1 MYKKIALIALA
12 SSLFAG
18 CASVPMESKEASQ
31 QAKSFNKPSGDNA
44 GLYIYRAG
52 GLGTALK
59 KDIWVNDKCV
69 GETAPNM
76 FFYKEVKGGEEHKIS
91 TESEFSPNDLMVKA
105 ESGENYFI
113 KQYIKMGVF
122 VGGANLKLVDEHEG
136 RNAVTKLEL
145 AKNSINYA
153 PSAPDSLHCASLHF
167 GCRLLRRYTEKLVR
181 YGS

>member
-52 GLGTALK
+52 GPGTALK

-145 AKNSINYA
+145 AKKGNCS
-153 PSAPDSLHCASLHF
+153 
-167 GCRLLRRYTEKLVR
+167 K
-181 YGS
+181 